1 MSHRI
6 TLIPGDGIGP
16 EVAEATQLV
25 LKEAGVKIRWD
36 IQDAGLGAFEKVGE
50 SVPEETIKSIKNNG
64 VALKGPTT
72 TPVGGGHRSANVQL
86 RLALKLFACIRPVK
100 STPGIQ
106 TRYENVDLVI
116 FRENTEGL
124 YVGHEIEPMED
135 CVVSMKVSTRT
146 ACDKITRAAF
156 EYAQKFGRSEI
167 TLAHKANIL
176 KQGDGLFLD
185 CAERI
190 SAEFPGIKYGNA
202 IIDALCM
209 RLVMNPEQ
217 FDIILSENLYG
228 DIISDLCAGLVGGLG
243 LAPGINKGLDAA
255 VFEAVHGSAPDIA
268 GKGLAN
274 PTALLKSAVLM
285 LEHLDEFDAARRI
298 ANAIAKVYA
307 NTPVRTGDLGGVATT
322 KEFTKAVI
330 AAL

>member
-1 MSHRI
+1 MVHRI

-16 EVAEATQLV
+16 EVAEATQVV

-36 IQDAGLGAFEKVGE
+36 IQHAGLGAFEQVGE
-50 SVPEETIKSIKNNG
+50 SVPQKTIDSIQDNG
-64 VALKGPTT
+64 VAIKGPTT
-72 TPVGGGHRSANVQL
+72 TPVGRGHRSANVQL
-86 RLALKLFACIRPVK
+86 RLALKLFACIRPIRSV
-100 STPGIQ
+100 PGIQ
-106 TRYENVDLVI
+106 TRYDNVDLVL

-124 YVGHEIEPMED
+124 YVGHEIEPMEG
-135 CVVSMKVSTRT
+135 CVVSMKVSTRR
-146 ACDKITRAAF
+146 ACSRITRSAF
-156 EYAQKFGRSEI
+156 EYAEKFDRKKI

-185 CAERI
+185 CASEI
-190 SAEFPGIKYGNA
+190 AKEHPKIKYEDA
-202 IIDALCM
+202 IIDAMCM

-217 FDIILSENLYG
+217 FDMILSENLYG

-243 LAPGINKGLDAA
+243 LAPGINLGTKAA

-285 LEHLDEFDAARRI
+285 LEHIDEQGAADRI
-298 ANAIAKVYA
+298 SNAISKVYA
-307 NTPVRTGDLGGVATT
+307 STPVRTGDLGGVATT
-322 KEFTKAVI
+322 KEFTNAVI

>member
-1 MSHRI
+1 MVHRI

-16 EVAEATQLV
+16 EVAEATQVV
-25 LKEAGVKIRWD
+25 LNEAGVKIRWD
-36 IQDAGLGAFEKVGE
+36 IQDAGLGAYEKTGE
-50 SVPEETIKSIKNNG
+50 SVPKKTIQSIRDNG
-64 VALKGPTT
+64 VAIKGPTT
-72 TPVGGGHRSANVQL
+72 TPVGRGHRSANVQL
-86 RLALKLFACIRPVK
+86 RLDLKLFACIRPVK
-100 STPGIQ
+100 SIPGVQ
-106 TRYENVDLVI
+106 TRYENVDLVL

-135 CVVSMKVSTRT
+135 CVVSMKVSTKT
-146 ACDKITRAAF
+146 ACNRITQSAF
-156 EYAQKFGRSEI
+156 EYAKKFGRKEI

-185 CAERI
+185 CAEVI
-190 SAEFPGIKYGNA
+190 AKEFPGIRYNNA

-217 FDIILSENLYG
+217 FDMILSENLYG

-243 LAPGINKGLDAA
+243 LAPGINLGLESA

-285 LEHLDEFDAARRI
+285 LEHVDEQNAADRI
-298 ANAIAKVYA
+298 SNAIAKVYA
-307 NTPVRTGDLGGVATT
+307 STPVRTGDLGGVATT
-322 KEFTKAVI
+322 KEFTRAVI
-330 AAL
+330 AAM